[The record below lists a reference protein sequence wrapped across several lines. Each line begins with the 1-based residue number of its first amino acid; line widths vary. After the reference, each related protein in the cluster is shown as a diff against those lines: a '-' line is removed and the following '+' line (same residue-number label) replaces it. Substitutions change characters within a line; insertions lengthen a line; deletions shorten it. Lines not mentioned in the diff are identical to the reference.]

1 MDITILVGTVIS
13 VGTLFWGMI
22 GTGGLGQYINVPS
35 IIIVFG
41 GTVGASLMT
50 TDFSIAKALPH
61 MLKIAFFKHKLES
74 EKVIEELV
82 GYAEKARRDGIL
94 SLDKELKNIDDAFMH
109 KAVQLLVDGTAP
121 ELIRDI
127 LETEI
132 IFLEQRHNNGIKL
145 FSVAGALA
153 PAFGFLGTLIG
164 LIAMLVKMSDPE
176 TLGPAMAV
184 ALVTTLYGV
193 ILSNMVF
200 IPLGEKLKARNEE
213 EIKAK
218 EMIIEGIM
226 SIQSGDNPRIVADK
240 LNTFLPPRSRSEK
253 EGKAKGKGEKK
264 GGAKGG
270 GADKAAKKEEKN
282 GKEQLKEAV

>member
-1 MDITILVGTVIS
+1 MDISILIGTVIAF
-13 VGTLFWGMI
+13 GTLLWGAM

-35 IIIVFG
+35 LIIVFG

-50 TDFSIAKALPH
+50 TDMATAKSLPH

-164 LIAMLVKMSDPE
+164 LIAMLVKMNDPE

-193 ILSNMVF
+193 ILSNMLF
-200 IPLGEKLKARNEE
+200 IPLGEKLKSRNEE

-253 EGKAKGKGEKK
+253 EAKPGGKGEKK
-264 GGAKGG
+264 GGGAEKSEKKAEKKG
-270 GADKAAKKEEKN
+270 KEE
-282 GKEQLKEAV
+282 LKEAV